1 MALSN
6 HFCLGSAVFLSIF
19 TLFSSP
25 ASAIPP
31 MVKVPSLVANFCNA
45 DSIGSRGFCRKVL
58 STPEA
63 ATVKDSTQLGVL
75 IMKLG
80 AASGKSTLN
89 VYEKMVEKPCPP
101 EALRAL
107 NSCVEAYK
115 YAIRSF
121 KSVSL
126 ELFEDPMT
134 ANYDVAVLA
143 PIIEDCEKELT
154 EAKIQTPRLHL
165 GNLVMQYYIA
175 MGREITSILQREKS
189 GDY

>member
-1 MALSN
+1 MAPTN
-6 HFCLGSAVFLSIF
+6 HLFLCSAIFLSIF

-25 ASAIPP
+25 ASAILPKT
-31 MVKVPSLVANFCNA
+31 KVPSLVTNFCNA
-45 DSIGSRGFCRKVL
+45 KSIGSRRFCLKVL

-63 ATVKDSTQLGVL
+63 ATVKNSTQLGVL

-89 VYEKMVEKPCPP
+89 VYEKMVQKPCPT
-101 EALRAL
+101 EALKAL
-107 NSCVEAYK
+107 NSCAQTYK
-115 YAIRSF
+115 YAVLSF
-121 KSVSL
+121 GMVSS
-126 ELFEDPMT
+126 ELVEDPLI

-143 PIIEDCEKELT
+143 PIIDDCEKELT

-189 GDY
+189 DEY